1 MSNIDQIITT
11 EITINGATRP
21 ASGGAVYDLYN
32 PARPTELVGHAA
44 AATREDMNAAVE
56 AAHQAFPAWAA
67 LSFEKR
73 AAKLREIAAKL
84 TADEEDVKYR
94 SRLFTREHGKIA
106 RETLLE
112 MSRLGDRFLQAA
124 AYGERMA
131 IDERMGPA
139 EIGPRFDTIV
149 TRQPRGVA
157 ALIVPWNWPL
167 SILGAKLPQA
177 LVTGNTVVV
186 KPSEDSAMAPVLT
199 LQIIAQMLPPGVVNI
214 VTGDAKVIGDTL
226 SGHPLV
232 RMVNFTG
239 SVAVGR
245 HVMKVAAENITPVT
259 LELGG
264 NDPALILEDAELNE
278 EVFTRMY
285 WGAFAS
291 SGQICMALKR
301 MYVHE
306 SRYDEVVD
314 GFTAA
319 CERAVIGDG
328 LLPVTTMGPV
338 NNARQLK
345 VVTDMIAEARAK
357 GADLKEC
364 GQVPDEALYYGG
376 GYFQRPALVYG
387 ADPSLKM
394 VREEQFGPC
403 LPIMKFRTDE
413 EAIALANDSEFGL
426 CSSVWT
432 TDAERAMRIAR
443 RLEAGYTYVNGHGP
457 MAQDGRGPFGGFK
470 QSGIGR
476 NLGYDAFWPLPNRIP
491 YLALP
496 DSCWGKNHDKDRQ
509 RHHRLQR
516 LAAFFYGG
524 ECG

>member
-1 MSNIDQIITT
+1 MSNMDQIVTT
-11 EITINGATRP
+11 DILINGEIRP
-21 ASGGAVYDLYN
+21 ASGAAVYDLYN
-32 PARPTELVGHAA
+32 PARPSELVGHAA
-44 AATREDMNAAVE
+44 AATKDDMNAAVE
-56 AAHQAFPAWAA
+56 AAHAAFPAWAE
-67 LSFEKR
+67 LGHEER
-73 AAKLREIAAKL
+73 ARLLREIARAL

-124 AYGERMA
+124 AYGERIA
-131 IDERMGPA
+131 VDEVIGPA
-139 EIGPRFDTIV
+139 EVGPQFDTIV

-199 LQIIAQMLPPGVVNI
+199 LQIIANMLPPGVVNI
-214 VTGDAKVIGDTL
+214 VTGDAKQIGDTL
-226 SGHPLV
+226 TGHPLV

-245 HVMKVAAENITPVT
+245 HVMKMAAEHLTPVT

-264 NDPALILEDAELNE
+264 NDAALMLEDVELNDE
-278 EVFTRMY
+278 AFQKMY
-285 WGAFAS
+285 WGAFGS

-319 CERAVIGDG
+319 CERAVVGDG
-328 LLPVTTMGPV
+328 LLPETTMGPV

-345 VVTDMIAEARAK
+345 VVTDMIAEARAE
-357 GADLKEC
+357 GADVREC
-364 GQVPDEALYYGG
+364 GQVPDEELYTGG
-376 GYFQRPALVYG
+376 GYFQKPALVYD
-387 ADPSLKM
+387 ADPSLSIVKD
-394 VREEQFGPC
+394 EQFGPA
-403 LPIMKFRTDE
+403 LPIMKFKTDE

-432 TDAERAMRIAR
+432 PDAERATRIAR
-443 RLEAGYTYVNGHGP
+443 RLEAGYTYLNGHGP
-457 MAQDGRGPFGGFK
+457 LAQDGRAPFGGFK
-470 QSGIGR
+470 SSGIGR
-476 NLGYDAFWPLPNRIP
+476 NLGYDGVLAFAEPHSISGPAGF
-491 YLALP
+491 LA
-496 DSCWGKNHDKDRQ
+496 
-509 RHHRLQR
+509 
-516 LAAFFYGG
+516 
-524 ECG
+524 

>member
-1 MSNIDQIITT
+1 MTNMDQVITT
-11 EITINGATRP
+11 DIFINGEGRP

-32 PARPTELVGHAA
+32 PARPAELVGHAA
-44 AATREDMNAAVE
+44 AASREDMNAAVE
-56 AAHQAFPAWAA
+56 AAHAAFPAWAA
-67 LSFEKR
+67 LGYQER
-73 AAKLREIAAKL
+73 ARRLRDIAAAL

-112 MSRLGDRFLQAA
+112 MSRLGDRFMQAA
-124 AYGERMA
+124 AYGERIA
-131 IDERMGPA
+131 IDEELGPA
-139 EIGPRFDTIV
+139 EVGPKFDTII

-199 LQIIAQMLPPGVVNI
+199 LEIIAKMLPPGVVNI
-214 VTGDAKVIGDTL
+214 ITGDAKQIGDTL
-226 SGHPLV
+226 TGHPLV

-239 SVAVGR
+239 SVGVGR
-245 HVMKVAAENITPVT
+245 HVMKVAAENLTPVT

-264 NDPALILEDAELNE
+264 NDAALILEDAELNE
-278 EVFTRMY
+278 DAFNKMY
-285 WGAFAS
+285 WGTFGS

-306 SRYDEVVD
+306 NRYDEVVD

-319 CERAVIGDG
+319 CERAVVGDG
-328 LLPVTTMGPV
+328 LLPETTMGPV
-338 NNARQLK
+338 NNPRQLK
-345 VVTDMIAEARAK
+345 VVKDMIAEARAK

-364 GQVPDEALYYGG
+364 GQVPDEDLYNGG
-376 GYFQRPALVYG
+376 GFFQKPTLVYD

-403 LPIMKFRTDE
+403 LPIMKFRTEE
-413 EAIALANDSEFGL
+413 EAIEKANDSEFGL

-432 TDAERAMRIAR
+432 VDAERAVRIAR
-443 RLEAGYTYVNGHGP
+443 RLEAGYTYLNGHGP

-470 QSGIGR
+470 HSGIGR
-476 NLGYDAFWPLPNRIP
+476 NLGYDGALAFAEPHSISAPAGFLLSETN
-491 YLALP
+491 
-496 DSCWGKNHDKDRQ
+496 
-509 RHHRLQR
+509 
-516 LAAFFYGG
+516 
-524 ECG
+524 